1 MAAAGFN
8 ANFKPNRIA
17 QMVTSSDKDE
27 NGQPSTSGT
36 KPRMDEA
43 LRQMLKTPPKPHKD
57 FTGKG
62 GKGPKPPAPKARN
75 FRHQGR

>member
-1 MAAAGFN
+1 
-8 ANFKPNRIA
+8 
-17 QMVTSSDKDE
+17 MVNSSHNDE
-27 NGQPSTSGT
+27 TGQPSSGGS
-36 KPRMDEA
+36 KPRMDDA
-43 LRQMLKTPPKPHKD
+43 LRKMLETQPKPHKD

>member
-1 MAAAGFN
+1 
-8 ANFKPNRIA
+8 
-17 QMVTSSDKDE
+17 MVSSSHKDE
-27 NGQPSTSGT
+27 NGQPSSGAP
-36 KPRMDEA
+36 KPRMDDT
-43 LRQMLKTPPKPHKD
+43 LRKMLETPPKPHKD

>member
-1 MAAAGFN
+1 
-8 ANFKPNRIA
+8 
-17 QMVTSSDKDE
+17 MVTSSDKDE
-27 NGQPSTSGT
+27 PGQPPSGGA

-43 LRQMLKTPPKPHKD
+43 LRKMLEPPTKPHKD